1 VTSNT
6 EHRNVRRIKDSPLA
20 QLTLVRL
27 REFIREPE
35 AIFWSIFF
43 PILLTVGLGLAFRDR
58 PDAVLKIASSPELAA
73 TLRTE
78 KGLDVQELSPDA
90 ARTALRNG
98 DVALTVEQAPNGG
111 VVFHFDPTNAEARSA
126 RSLADRAVQRAA
138 GRQDPVVV
146 SDEPMTERG
155 SRYVDF
161 LVPGLVGIGI
171 MSNAVW
177 GLGFSL
183 VDYRRRKLTK
193 RLIATPMTRVEYLAS
208 YLVWRMILLPVEV
221 IIPLA
226 FGAVAFDVP
235 IRGSWMAIAVVVLL
249 GSLSFSA
256 IGILV
261 GSRAR
266 TIEAVAGIMNLAIM
280 PQWILSGVFF
290 SAQRFPDFAQPI
302 IKLLPLTALLDALRA
317 IQLRGAGLFDVGT
330 ELAILTAWG
339 LAAFVSGLKLFRWK

>member
-1 VTSNT
+1 MNSA
-6 EHRNVRRIKDSPLA
+6 LA
-20 QLTLVRL
+20 QLTLVRF

-35 AIFWSIFF
+35 AIFWSVFF

-58 PDAVLKIASSPELAA
+58 PDAVLKVAATPELAA

-78 KGLDVQELSPDA
+78 KGLDVRELSSEA
-90 ARTALRNG
+90 AHLALRNG
-98 DVALTVEQAPNGG
+98 DVALTAERGADGA

-126 RSLADRAVQRAA
+126 RSMADRAVQRAA
-138 GRQDPVVV
+138 GRQDPVAVA
-146 SDEPMTERG
+146 DAPMTERG

-183 VDYRRRKLTK
+183 VDCRRRKLTK
-193 RLIATPMTRVEYLAS
+193 RLIATPMSRVDYLMS
-208 YLVWRMILLPVEV
+208 YLVWRMLLLPIEV
-221 IIPLA
+221 IIPIGFGVLA
-226 FGAVAFDVP
+226 FGVP
-235 IRGSWMAIAVVVLL
+235 IRGSLFAITLVVLL

-266 TIEAVAGIMNLAIM
+266 TIEAVAGIMNLTIM
-280 PQWILSGVFF
+280 PQWVLSGVFF

-317 IQLRGAGLFDVGT
+317 IQLRGAGLFDVKT
-330 ELAILTAWG
+330 ELAILTTWG
-339 LAAFVSGLKLFRWK
+339 LVTFVAGLKLFRWR